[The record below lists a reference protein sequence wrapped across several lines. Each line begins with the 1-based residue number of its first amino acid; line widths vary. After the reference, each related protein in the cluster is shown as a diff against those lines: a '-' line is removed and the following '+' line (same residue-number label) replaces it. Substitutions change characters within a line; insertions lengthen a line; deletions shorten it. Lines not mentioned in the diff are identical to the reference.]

1 MEDKAIRELGAVM
14 KIDVELHRHYII
26 LEVFNEHVSN
36 SPKDARQPILLETFD
51 EHFVINSY

>member
-1 MEDKAIRELGAVM
+1 M
-14 KIDVELHRHYII
+14 KIDVELHRHNVIF
-26 LEVFNEHVSN
+26 EVFNKHVSN

>member
-1 MEDKAIRELGAVM
+1 MQDKTIRELGAVM
-14 KIDVELHRHYII
+14 KIYVELHRHNVI

-36 SPKDARQPILLETFD
+36 SPKDAWQTVLLETFD